1 MTGPTEPRGAAA
13 IGEDGGNREEEV
25 TILVVEDEE
34 ALRRLV
40 TRMLRRMGY
49 RTLEADD
56 GVAGLETAREVGAR
70 LDLVLS
76 DVVMPRLSGPDMAAE
91 LREGGSAV
99 PVAFMSGY
107 SGEELAGAEEH
118 THFLPKPFTMGE
130 LGDFISTVLESR

>member
-1 MTGPTEPRGAAA
+1 MTGPTAPGGEVDTEGTSRDEAGA
-13 IGEDGGNREEEV
+13 

-40 TRMLRRMGY
+40 TRMLKRMGY

-56 GVAGLETAREVGAR
+56 GLAGLEAAREAGDA

-91 LREGGSAV
+91 LRREGSSI

-107 SGEELAGAEEH
+107 SGEELAGADRH
-118 THFLPKPFTMGE
+118 THFLPKPFTMSE
-130 LGDFISTVLESR
+130 LGEFVTSVLDSE